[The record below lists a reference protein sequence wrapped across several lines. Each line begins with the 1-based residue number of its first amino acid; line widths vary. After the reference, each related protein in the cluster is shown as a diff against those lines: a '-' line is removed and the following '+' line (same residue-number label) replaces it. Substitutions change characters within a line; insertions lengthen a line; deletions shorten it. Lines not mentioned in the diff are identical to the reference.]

1 MKLLDVLG
9 KQLDEEAKGNAT
21 PPENINS
28 RELYE
33 QLLEKKVKEMEKMF
47 NDKLNSLIEQMKVDK
62 KEDVTPTVETV
73 EEGEKND
80 SNSELSVSE

>member
-28 RELYE
+28 QELYE

-47 NDKLNSLIEQMKVDK
+47 NDKLNSLIEQMKVEK
-62 KEDVTPTVETV
+62 QEDTSTDNTV

-80 SNSELSVSE
+80 SNAELSISE